1 MGKYF
6 MERLLGVPEFMLVI
20 LYLIFNQVSNP
31 IQVRTVATMC
41 AALFGN
47 AKGGSMNRVLIVL
60 TVAGTLWLPNASAL
74 AESKSHKAGP
84 PAGAGSSVTH
94 GVFGSI
100 SQFRGI
106 SMPPAIPAAALI
118 AVSAAPG
125 LAGTAPGLS
134 GGNPGHGG
142 SAPGL
147 SGGNPGHGGSARG
160 QAGNS
165 PEHSGDAPGQS
176 GSASGSGG
184 RTNGNDSPSDA
195 GAKRVSLHLM
205 PSCK

>member
-1 MGKYF
+1 
-6 MERLLGVPEFMLVI
+6 
-20 LYLIFNQVSNP
+20 
-31 IQVRTVATMC
+31 
-41 AALFGN
+41 
-47 AKGGSMNRVLIVL
+47 MNRVFIVL

-74 AESKSHKAGP
+74 AESKSHRAGP

-100 SQFRGI
+100 PHFRGI

-134 GGNPGHGG
+134 GGNPGHGD

-160 QAGNS
+160 QAGTS
-165 PEHSGDAPGQS
+165 QGHSGDAPGQS
-176 GSASGSGG
+176 GSASGSGETAG
-184 RTNGNDSPSDA
+184 NGSPSDV
-195 GAKRVSLHLM
+195 GAKKRVSLHLI

>member
-1 MGKYF
+1 MTVK
-6 MERLLGVPEFMLVI
+6 
-20 LYLIFNQVSNP
+20 
-31 IQVRTVATMC
+31 VR
-41 AALFGN
+41 
-47 AKGGSMNRVLIVL
+47 SMNRVLTVI
-60 TVAGTLWLPNASAL
+60 TVAGTLWLPNASAF
-74 AESKSHKAGP
+74 AQSKGHRAGP

-100 SQFRGI
+100 SQVGVI
-106 SMPPAIPAAALI
+106 NMPQAIPVAARI

-147 SGGNPGHGGSARG
+147 SSGNPGHGGSARG
-160 QAGNS
+160 KAGTTKG
-165 PEHSGDAPGQS
+165 HFGDAPGQS

-184 RTNGNDSPSDA
+184 MTAGNDSPSDA
-195 GAKRVSLHLM
+195 DARKRVSLHLI
-205 PSCK
+205 PTCN